1 MMTRHIIRL
10 WPAGIALA
18 AVLIFALT
26 IAGPAMAQD
35 TAQKKTDQKET
46 PQKKTDQK
54 KTEEAPVQVVLK
66 TNQGD
71 ITLELD
77 KAKAPVTVNNFLA
90 YAEEG
95 FYDSTIFHRVIPDF
109 MIQGGGFTADMAQK
123 KTSDPIKNE
132 WQNGLKNVRG
142 SIAMAR
148 LGGQA
153 NSATS
158 QFFINVKDNTF
169 LDQPRDGAGYAVFGK
184 VVKGMDVVD
193 KIQHV
198 KTTKKGMYA
207 DVPVDPVVIE
217 KVEVANEKPTEKP
230 TEGEKDK

>member
-1 MMTRHIIRL
+1 MMTRHISKL
-10 WPAGIALA
+10 WPAVVALA
-18 AVLIFALT
+18 AVMIFALT
-26 IAGPAMAQD
+26 LAGPASAQES
-35 TAQKKTDQKET
+35 TPKKSQEGT
-46 PQKKTDQK
+46 
-54 KTEEAPVQVVLK
+54 VQVVLK
-66 TNQGD
+66 TNAGD

-77 KAKAPVTVNNFLA
+77 KAKAPITVNNFLA

-95 FYDSTIFHRVIPDF
+95 YYDSTIFHRVIPDF

-123 KTSDPIKNE
+123 QTSDPIKNE

-184 VVKGMDVVD
+184 VVDGMDVVD
-193 KIQHV
+193 KIQKV
-198 KTTKKGMYA
+198 KTMKKGMYA

-217 KVEVANEKPTEKP
+217 KVVVLDEKPAGDKA
-230 TEGEKDK
+230 EGEKGK

>member
-1 MMTRHIIRL
+1 MMTRHFCKL
-10 WPAGIALA
+10 WPAGVALA
-18 AVLIFALT
+18 AILIFVLT
-26 IAGPAMAQD
+26 LAGPASAQD
-35 TAQKKTDQKET
+35 STQKKS
-46 PQKKTDQK
+46 
-54 KTEEAPVQVVLK
+54 EEGTVQVVLK
-66 TNQGD
+66 TNAGD

-77 KAKAPVTVNNFLA
+77 KAKAPITVNNFLA

-95 FYDSTIFHRVIPDF
+95 YYDSTIFHRVIPDF
-109 MIQGGGFTADMAQK
+109 MIQGGGFTVDMAQK
-123 KTSDPIKNE
+123 KTSPPIKNE

-142 SIAMAR
+142 SVAMAR

-184 VVKGMDVVD
+184 VVDGMDVVD

-198 KTTKKGMYA
+198 KTMKKGMYA
-207 DVPVDPVVIE
+207 DVPVDPVLIE
-217 KVEVANEKPTEKP
+217 NVLVMDGKPAGNKP
-230 TEGEKDK
+230 EGEKNK

>member
-1 MMTRHIIRL
+1 MMTRHISRL

-26 IAGPAMAQD
+26 IAGPASAQD
-35 TAQKKTDQKET
+35 TAQKKTT
-46 PQKKTDQK
+46 QKKS
-54 KTEEAPVQVVLK
+54 EEAPVQVVLK

-77 KAKAPVTVNNFLA
+77 KAKAPVSVNNFLA

-95 FYDSTIFHRVIPDF
+95 YYDSTIFHRVIPDF
-109 MIQGGGFTADMAQK
+109 MIQGGGFTADMTQK

-198 KTTKKGMYA
+198 KTAKKGMYA

-217 KVEVANEKPTEKP
+217 KVEILNEKPAEKP
-230 TEGEKDK
+230 TEGEKNK